1 MLQLSNNKTLFHIF
15 GGGPMESQI
24 KNMIKE
30 LNLEHNTF
38 INDYLEANQVFS
50 YMSKSDFIV
59 IPSRIESIPVVLSDV
74 MKSKKPVILTNVGD
88 MGDLAS
94 KYQIGFLVEPDAS
107 GISDGLRLAI
117 KSDKNELDSFQ
128 PGMQELKNFL
138 DVKKSIK
145 ILMKNME

>member
-1 MLQLSNNKTLFHIF
+1 
-15 GGGPMESQI
+15 
-24 KNMIKE
+24 
-30 LNLEHNTF
+30 LEHNTF
-38 INDYLEANQVFS
+38 INGYLEGSQVFS
-50 YMSKSDFIV
+50 YISKSDFIV
-59 IPSRIESIPVVLSDV
+59 IPSRIESIPVFLSDV

-107 GISDGLRLAI
+107 SIADGLRLGI

-128 PGMQELKNFL
+128 PGMQGLINFL

-145 ILMKNME
+145 ILMKNM